1 MEITLLLF
9 IFVLLELFETT
20 WQKSNTLHELLQN
33 NFFIFKKNIFL
44 YFIFHPSF
52 FYTIFLSFYF
62 NNFGFLMSS
71 ILILKFFDISFKLTL
86 MKNLLNGK
94 DINELLQI
102 NVTITPFFRY
112 LNVIIYPLTFLFAI
126 KII

>member
-1 MEITLLLF
+1 
-9 IFVLLELFETT
+9 
-20 WQKSNTLHELLQN
+20 
-33 NFFIFKKNIFL
+33 
-44 YFIFHPSF
+44 
-52 FYTIFLSFYF
+52 
-62 NNFGFLMSS
+62 MSS

-112 LNVIIYPLTFLFAI
+112 LNVIIYPLTFLFATTL
-126 KII
+126 

>member
-112 LNVIIYPLTFLFAI
+112 LNVIIYPLTFLFTTTL
-126 KII
+126 

>member
-1 MEITLLLF
+1 MEIIPLLF

-20 WQKSNTLHELLQN
+20 WQKSYTLYELIEN

-44 YFIFHPSF
+44 YFLFHPSF

-71 ILILKFFDISFKLTL
+71 ILILKFFDICFKLSL

-94 DINELLQI
+94 SINELISI
-102 NVTITPFFRY
+102 NVNITPLFRY
-112 LNVIIYPLTFLFAI
+112 LNVIIYPLTFLFATTL
-126 KII
+126 

>member
-112 LNVIIYPLTFLFAI
+112 LNVIIYPLTFLFATTL
-126 KII
+126 

>member
-20 WQKSNTLHELLQN
+20 WQKSNTLHQLLQN

-112 LNVIIYPLTFLFAI
+112 LNVIIYPLTFLFATTL
-126 KII
+126 

>member
-9 IFVLLELFETT
+9 IFILLELFETT

-112 LNVIIYPLTFLFAI
+112 LNVIIYPLTFLFATTL
-126 KII
+126 

>member
-1 MEITLLLF
+1 MEIIFLLF

-20 WQKSNTLHELLQN
+20 WQKAHTLHELLQN
-33 NFFIFKKNIFL
+33 NFFLFKKNIFL

-94 DINELLQI
+94 EINELLQI
-102 NVTITPFFRY
+102 NVIITPFFRY
-112 LNVIIYPLTFLFAI
+112 LNVIIYPLTFLFATTL
-126 KII
+126 

>member
-102 NVTITPFFRY
+102 NVTLTPFFRY
-112 LNVIIYPLTFLFAI
+112 LNVIIYPLTFLFATTL
-126 KII
+126 

>member
-62 NNFGFLMSS
+62 NNFGFLISS

-112 LNVIIYPLTFLFAI
+112 LNVIIYPLTFLFATTL
-126 KII
+126 